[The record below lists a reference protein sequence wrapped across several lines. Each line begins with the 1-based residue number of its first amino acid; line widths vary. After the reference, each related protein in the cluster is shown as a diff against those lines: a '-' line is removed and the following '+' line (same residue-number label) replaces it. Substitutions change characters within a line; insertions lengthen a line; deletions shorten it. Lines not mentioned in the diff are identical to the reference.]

1 MKPRINESL
10 KRKIGREFSA
20 RLANLKPDEKVRV
33 IVLLRIQESK
43 KSAKERYPRARRQKV
58 IKAVRRSTQKAMGE
72 VEDILGRFGGQRLEE
87 RPDVLGSLPVETT
100 VAGVKELVKSDLVK
114 AILEDQEIHSV
125 Q

>member
-1 MKPRINESL
+1 MKSGINESL

-43 KSAKERYPRARRQKV
+43 KSAKERHSRARRQKI
-58 IKAVRRSTQKAMGE
+58 IKAVRRSTQMAMGE
-72 VEDILGRFGGQRLEE
+72 IEDILERFGGQRLEE

-100 VAGVKELVKSDLVK
+100 VAGIKELAKSDLVK
-114 AILEDQEIHSV
+114 AILEDQAIHSV
-125 Q
+125 R